1 MSPPEGSPAVY
12 PTPTAASYGPLLD
25 ASELVVVDA
34 PAASTALLTEL
45 AAERAIPLG
54 AEVAAGRRQA
64 RLTVSIDNAA
74 FKTQAYRLDVTAG
87 DDGPTVAV
95 RAGDEAGA
103 YYGLLSLAQL
113 VDTRGA
119 TMRLR
124 TATIDDAPG
133 FIRRGAILDPAPTTG
148 VSTPESR
155 AELLDRVRL
164 GVQYK
169 LNFVD
174 LLREPWPELVRYCE
188 DHFVEL
194 MVAFGYRDAL
204 TTDPRQRSKDILAAW
219 LQAGARSV
227 SLAWDDIPTTHP
239 EELAKRHAEV
249 FDDLYTFLRSRDPGV
264 RVSTVLP
271 PYGGIPGERLVGSEA
286 GEGERYLALMKAA
299 LPDDVRVFWT
309 GDGGV
314 FSARVTAAG
323 AQAYADAIGHEIAL
337 WDNDAIRF
345 SQGRLPCSGR
355 APDLATVVP
364 TYMGNLVG
372 DSMWSGTNGEFA
384 LLTSLFYTWNP
395 GAYDAAAGGA
405 AAEQILATRGGASG

>member
-1 MSPPEGSPAVY
+1 MSPPERSPAIY
-12 PTPTAASYGPLLD
+12 PTPTNASFGPMLD
-25 ASELVVVDA
+25 ADELVTVDA
-34 PAASTALLTEL
+34 PVATKALLAEL

-54 AEVAAGRRQA
+54 AELTVGRRQA
-64 RLTVSIDNAA
+64 RLTVTIDHAA
-74 FKTQAYRLDVTAG
+74 YRTQAYRLDVTTG
-87 DDGPTVAV
+87 DDGPAVSV

-113 VDTRGA
+113 IDTSGT

-124 TATIDDAPG
+124 AATIDDAPG
-133 FIRRGAILDPAPTTG
+133 FLRRGAILDPAPTTG
-148 VSTPESR
+148 ISTPETR
-155 AELLDRVRL
+155 RQLLDRVRF

-204 TTDPRQRSKDILAAW
+204 TTDPRPRTKAILAAW
-219 LQAGARSV
+219 LDAGAHSIT
-227 SLAWDDIPTTHP
+227 LNWDDIPTTDP
-239 EELAKRHAEV
+239 EGLAQRHAEA
-249 FDDLYTFLRSRDPGV
+249 FGDLYAFLRSRDPGV

-271 PYGGIPGERLVGSEA
+271 PYGGVPGQRLVGSQA

-314 FSARVTAAG
+314 FSARVTTDG
-323 AQAYADAIGHEIAL
+323 AQRYADAIGHEIAL
-337 WDNDAIRF
+337 WDNDATRF

-355 APDLATVVP
+355 AADLATVVP
-364 TYMGNLVG
+364 TYMGNLAG

-395 GAYDAAAGGA
+395 VAYYAAAGGA
-405 AAEQILATRGGASG
+405 AAEEILAIPGGAPG

>member
-1 MSPPEGSPAVY
+1 MPQPEASPAIY
-12 PTPTAASYGPLLD
+12 PTPTAARYGPLLD
-25 ASELVVVDA
+25 ASELVSIDA
-34 PAASTALLTEL
+34 PAATTALLAEL
-45 AAERAIPLG
+45 ATERGIPLG
-54 AEVAAGRRQA
+54 AEVRAGRRQA
-64 RLTVSIDNAA
+64 RLTVSIDEAA
-74 FKTQAYRLDVTAG
+74 YTTQAYRLDVRAG
-87 DDGPTVAV
+87 DDGPTVSV

-113 VDTRGA
+113 VDTSGA

-124 TATIDDAPG
+124 AATIDDAPG

-148 VSTPESR
+148 ISTPESR
-155 AELLDRVRL
+155 TELLDRVRF

-188 DHFVEL
+188 DHFIEL

-204 TTDPRQRSKDILAAW
+204 TTDPRQRSKDVLAAW
-219 LQAGARSV
+219 LNAGAHSF
-227 SLAWDDIPTTHP
+227 SLNWDDIPTTDP
-239 EELAKRHAEV
+239 DQLASRHAEA
-249 FDDLYTFLRSRDPGV
+249 FGDLYGFLRSRDPAV

-271 PYGGIPGERLVGSEA
+271 PYGGVPGQRLVGSEA
-286 GEGERYLALMKAA
+286 GEGERYLALMNAA
-299 LPDDVRVFWT
+299 LPEDVRVFWT

-314 FSARVTAAG
+314 FSATVTTES
-323 AQAYADAIGHEIAL
+323 AQRYADAIGHEIAL

-345 SQGRLPCSGR
+345 SQGRQPCSGR

-384 LLTSLFYTWNP
+384 LLTSLLYTWNP
-395 GAYDAAAGGA
+395 VAYDAAAGGA
-405 AAEQILATRGGASG
+405 AAEQILATRGAAAG